1 MNNTKIKKILKI
13 GAYTLAGTLT
23 VAAVGALAYV
33 FGHKPDVVSE
43 PCFRS
48 CHRADGYPKK
58 AFDKP
63 WKANW
68 QSVKQL
74 VVYGEVCNA
83 YQVADRFYTGHSKNA
98 FRRNIFRSAS

>member
-1 MNNTKIKKILKI
+1 MKKNLKI
-13 GAYTLAGTLT
+13 AGYALG
-23 VAAVGALAYV
+23 VVSALIGVGTLAYV
-33 FGHKPDVVSE
+33 FRHKPDVVLE

-48 CHRADGYPKK
+48 CHRADGCPKK